1 MMIDDLCGSICLDDI
16 PQDLI
21 VRSGKANKR
30 YIAIRIILNPNPTP
44 WSDYK
49 LITNFPKSKIGK
61 NKGQHQFQIT
71 LGDLRQFNARKGVSR
86 RKEQE
91 NVPKQAKPNMDLPFG

>member
-30 YIAIRIILNPNPTP
+30 YIAIRIILNPNPTA

-49 LITNFPKSKIGK
+49 LITNFPKS
-61 NKGQHQFQIT
+61 
-71 LGDLRQFNARKGVSR
+71 
-86 RKEQE
+86 
-91 NVPKQAKPNMDLPFG
+91 